1 MGSIGFPELL
11 VIFVIAL
18 IVFGPRRL
26 PEIGKALG
34 QGINEFKRLRQNRL
48 EGIRRTAGASMTAT
62 PGGAPTI
69 PQTRRSRHRSGTES
83 GFRAADAPAPERLR
97 PVREFETSVR
107 YSSHMTLPLLLE
119 FVVR

>member
-34 QGINEFKRLRQNRL
+34 QGINEFKRASKDLQNRL
-48 EGIRRTAGASMTAT
+48 EQEIEEDRQAGTTAT
-62 PGGAPTI
+62 PEAAAPANP
-69 PQTRRSRHRSGTES
+69 PQTPPPADTEARHG
-83 GFRAADAPAPERLR
+83 
-97 PVREFETSVR
+97 
-107 YSSHMTLPLLLE
+107 
-119 FVVR
+119 

>member
-34 QGINEFKRLRQNRL
+34 QGINEFKRASKDLQNRL
-48 EGIRRTAGASMTAT
+48 EQEIEEDRQASTTAT
-62 PGGAPTI
+62 PEAATPANPPQAPPPAETEA
-69 PQTRRSRHRSGTES
+69 RHG
-83 GFRAADAPAPERLR
+83 
-97 PVREFETSVR
+97 
-107 YSSHMTLPLLLE
+107 
-119 FVVR
+119 

>member
-34 QGINEFKRLRQNRL
+34 QGINEFKRASRDLQSRL
-48 EGIRRTAGASMTAT
+48 EQEIEQDRQASTTAT
-62 PGGAPTI
+62 PEAAAPANP
-69 PQTRRSRHRSGTES
+69 PQTPPPAETEARHG
-83 GFRAADAPAPERLR
+83 
-97 PVREFETSVR
+97 
-107 YSSHMTLPLLLE
+107 
-119 FVVR
+119 

>member
-34 QGINEFKRLRQNRL
+34 QGINEFKRASKDLQNRL
-48 EGIRRTAGASMTAT
+48 EQEIEEDRHASTTAT
-62 PGGAPTI
+62 PGATAPANP
-69 PQTRRSRHRSGTES
+69 PQTPPPAETEARHG
-83 GFRAADAPAPERLR
+83 
-97 PVREFETSVR
+97 
-107 YSSHMTLPLLLE
+107 
-119 FVVR
+119 

>member
-34 QGINEFKRLRQNRL
+34 QGINEFKRASKDLQNRL
-48 EGIRRTAGASMTAT
+48 EDEIEADRRASTTAT
-62 PGGAPTI
+62 PEAT
-69 PQTRRSRHRSGTES
+69 
-83 GFRAADAPAPERLR
+83 APANPPQAAAPADTEAR
-97 PVREFETSVR
+97 
-107 YSSHMTLPLLLE
+107 HG
-119 FVVR
+119 

>member
-34 QGINEFKRLRQNRL
+34 QGINEFKRASKDLQDRL
-48 EGIRRTAGASMTAT
+48 EQEIEEDRQASTTAT
-62 PGGAPTI
+62 PGAAAPANP
-69 PQTRRSRHRSGTES
+69 PQTPPPAETEARHG
-83 GFRAADAPAPERLR
+83 
-97 PVREFETSVR
+97 
-107 YSSHMTLPLLLE
+107 
-119 FVVR
+119 

>member
-34 QGINEFKRLRQNRL
+34 QGINEFKRASKDLQNRL
-48 EGIRRTAGASMTAT
+48 EDEIEQDRRASATAT
-62 PGGAPTI
+62 PEPAAAANPPQAPPAETEA
-69 PQTRRSRHRSGTES
+69 RHG
-83 GFRAADAPAPERLR
+83 
-97 PVREFETSVR
+97 
-107 YSSHMTLPLLLE
+107 
-119 FVVR
+119 